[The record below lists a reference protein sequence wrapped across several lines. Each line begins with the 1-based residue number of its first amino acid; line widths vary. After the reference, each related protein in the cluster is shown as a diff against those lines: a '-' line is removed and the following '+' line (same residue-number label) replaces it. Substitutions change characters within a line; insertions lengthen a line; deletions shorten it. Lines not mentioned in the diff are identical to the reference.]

1 MKIRSMLATAVVVLL
16 VGAVPASAQMMGG
29 GGGMMG
35 GDMMGMMGMMGGTSE
50 GATTGCPGMSGQA
63 AAFGD
68 ERPWI
73 SFALAHEKEL
83 GLTADQVK
91 ELTALR
97 DDFQKEAVRLANE
110 IRAARAKTLEKGSA
124 LLTEEQ
130 RGKLTSLTRTMRRMH
145 GASTMGGGMMGG
157 APAPAR

>member
-1 MKIRSMLATAVVVLL
+1 MKIRSMLATAVVLLL
-16 VGAVPASAQMMGG
+16 VGALPVSAQMMGG
-29 GGGMMG
+29 GGQMMG
-35 GDMMGMMGMMGGTSE
+35 GDMMGMMGMMGGGASE

-97 DDFQKEAVRLANE
+97 DEFQKEAVRLANE
-110 IRAARAKTLEKGSA
+110 IRAARVKTMEKGSA

-130 RGKLTSLTRTMRRMH
+130 RGKLTSLTQTMRRMH
-145 GASTMGGGMMGG
+145 GASMMGG
-157 APAPAR
+157 APGSAR